1 MSFSEATASE
11 LSVKERQI
19 LVQVTETEAMLLT
32 FIAGK
37 YKTQKI
43 CEKAVEEDPYVL
55 EFGPL
60 KCTGICPL
68 EPNYPEVVHRC
79 SAQRGMVSGIDPQ
92 SS

>member
-1 MSFSEATASE
+1 MSFLEATASE

-19 LVQVTETEAMLLT
+19 LVQVTEREAMLLT

-68 EPNYPEVVHRC
+68 EPNYPEVVHQC
-79 SAQRGMVSGIDPQ
+79 SAQSGMVSGIDPQ